1 MKPATPTTSA
11 PVVPTLSTAQQAAV
25 AKLSYVVETAG
36 AVAVLCGPA
45 GVGKS
50 LVLASLARSPTLRGR
65 AVHVMS
71 PATGYDLLAATGT
84 SPDVV
89 LIDDAHRMTDHELAG
104 LVASCRGST
113 SQAGIVLAGE
123 GRLLTMLSRD
133 QSLERLVRLRVAL
146 PPFSREETRLLVAA
160 RTGAAAPL
168 GDDDGVATTIHE
180 ITGGIPARI
189 VQLAD
194 LARVVVDS
202 RPGTP
207 LTRHEIEAI
216 HERLAINAA

>member
-1 MKPATPTTSA
+1 MKPDTTQA
-11 PVVPTLSTAQQAAV
+11 PVPLAPTLSTAQQAAV
-25 AKLSYVVETAG
+25 AKLSYAIDTAG

-71 PATGYDLLAATGT
+71 PATGYDLPAATGT

-104 LVASCRGST
+104 LVASCRT

-123 GRLLTMLSRD
+123 GRLLTLLSRD

-146 PPFSREETRLLVAA
+146 PPFSRDETRLLVAA

-202 RPGTP
+202 RPGTA
-207 LTRHEIEAI
+207 LTRHDIEAI